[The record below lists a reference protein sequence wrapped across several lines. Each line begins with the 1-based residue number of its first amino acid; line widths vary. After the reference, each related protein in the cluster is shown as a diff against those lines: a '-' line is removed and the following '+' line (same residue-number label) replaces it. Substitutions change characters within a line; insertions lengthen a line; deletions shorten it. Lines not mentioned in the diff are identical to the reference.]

1 MMPAPPPLRSRR
13 SWASAAIGS
22 FAAILLQTTVAWGEL
37 TVGAAVSLRRPLDE
51 IAALHERATGERVRL
66 VFGASSALASQIRA
80 GAPLDLLLSADAEIS
95 DALFARGEVELPL
108 VFTSNRLVVVVAEDV
123 PVPVEAPADL
133 THPTLRRLAI
143 PARAV
148 PVGRYARAWL
158 AGRSLLDI
166 LRPRIVQTEHA
177 RATLAAVDQGNAQA
191 AIVYR
196 TDARLARRARTAF
209 EIAAEEHPAIRYAAT
224 VVRGGDADAARR
236 FLDRLAS
243 PAGRDA
249 LERSGFAPSTAT
261 P

>member
-1 MMPAPPPLRSRR
+1 MPAPPPLRSRR
-13 SWASAAIGS
+13 SWATAAIGS
-22 FAAILLQTTVAWGEL
+22 FAAILLQATVAWGEL
-37 TVGAAVSLRRPLDE
+37 TVGAAVSLREPVNE
-51 IAALHERATGERVRL
+51 FAALHERATGKRVRL
-66 VFGASSALASQIRA
+66 VFGASSALAAQIRA

-108 VFTSNRLVVVVAEDV
+108 VFASNRLVVVVAQDV
-123 PVPVEAPADL
+123 SVPVEAPADL
-133 THPTLRRLAI
+133 THAALRRLAI

-158 AGRSLLDI
+158 EDRSLLDS

-196 TDARLARRARTAF
+196 TDARLARRARIAF
-209 EIAAEEHPAIRYAAT
+209 EIAAEEHPPIRYAAT
-224 VVRGGDADAARR
+224 VVRGGDAAAAQL
-236 FLDRLAS
+236 FLTQLAS
-243 PAGRDA
+243 PEGRDA
-249 LERSGFAPSTAT
+249 LERLGFAPLAAV